1 VLLFSDSPKTTLIRS
16 AQRARVTSRLAARR
30 SAVLRFR
37 ASVPVAAAL
46 LLTAPALLCAQ
57 MPKRQSAHGI
67 AVGNMQPSIKPG
79 DNFYLYANGGWI
91 ARTTIPADRAG
102 VGVFTTLL
110 DKSRKNVAALVKEAA
125 GSNAPAGSNERKV
138 ADLYASYMDAKRLDS
153 LGLKPL
159 QPELSKVGALRNKR
173 QLATMLGSLLRAD
186 VDPLNDTNFH
196 TLNLFGLW
204 TSPGFRS
211 PAEYAVYLLQGG
223 LMLPSR
229 QYYLADSA
237 HMRQIRTKYTQ
248 HIAAMLQLAGYTQP
262 AARAAK
268 ILALEQ
274 AIAKVQQSLAENE
287 IVEKANNVW
296 TPADFATKAPGL
308 DWKAYFAAAGLA
320 HQRQF
325 YVWQPSAFAGV
336 SALVASVPLA
346 TWKDW
351 LAFHLLEEY
360 GPFLSHP
367 FAQETFNFEGKVL
380 TGVPQQ
386 QPRWKRAVDLVNDYL
401 GDAVGQL
408 YARKYFPPQA
418 KAQAQDMVAHLI
430 AAWHQRLQALTWL
443 APATKA
449 EALKKLDAIYVG
461 VGYPE
466 TWKDY
471 FAYVVKPGDLLGNV
485 RRAQLWKYRYN
496 IDRIGKP
503 VDRHEWWM
511 EPQTVNA
518 VNLPLQDAL
527 NFPAAIL
534 QPPFFDPKAPAA
546 DNYGAIGTIIG
557 HEISH
562 TFDAE
567 GSAFDATG
575 RLRNW
580 WTAADHRHFEQE
592 AKALEEQYD
601 GYEALPGLHVNGKQT
616 IDEDIADLGGLMAA
630 HEAYRDSLH
639 GRAAPQVDGFT
650 GDQQFFIA
658 FGQNWGSK
666 VRAAAL
672 RRQVLSDPH
681 APAQFRADT
690 VRNADAWY
698 EAFDVR
704 PGEKLYLA
712 PESRVRIW

>member
-1 VLLFSDSPKTTLIRS
+1 VHWLRPSSTLASLL
-16 AQRARVTSRLAARR
+16 
-30 SAVLRFR
+30 
-37 ASVPVAAAL
+37 AAAL
-46 LLTAPALLCAQ
+46 LATAPALLAAP
-57 MPKRQSAHGI
+57 MPPQPAAHGI
-67 AVGNMQPSIKPG
+67 VLRNMDRSVKPG
-79 DNFYLYANGGWI
+79 NDFYRYANGSWLS
-91 ARTTIPADRAG
+91 RTTIPADRAG

-110 DKSRKNVAALVKEAA
+110 DKSRGDVATLVRQAA
-125 GSNAPAGSNERKV
+125 QSNAPAGSNERKI
-138 ADLYASYMDAKRLDS
+138 ADLYASYMDTRTLDS

-159 QPELSKVGALRNKR
+159 QPELSKVKAIRDPR
-173 QLATMLGSLLRAD
+173 ELAAMLGSLLRAD

-196 TLNLFGLW
+196 TINLFGLW

-211 PAEYAVYLLQGG
+211 PADYAVYLLQGG
-223 LMLPSR
+223 LVLPSR

-237 HMRQIRTKYTQ
+237 HMRQVRAEYAR
-248 HIAAMLQLAGYTQP
+248 HIAAMLRLAGYTQP
-262 AARAAK
+262 AARAARV
-268 ILALEQ
+268 LALEQ
-274 AIAKVQQSLAENE
+274 AIAKVQASLADDE
-287 IVEKANNVW
+287 IVQRANNVW
-296 TPADFATKAPGL
+296 TLADFEAKAPGL
-308 DWKAYFAAAGLA
+308 DWRTFFAAAGLA
-320 HQRQF
+320 HQRDF
-325 YVWQPSAFAGV
+325 YVWQPAAFAGV
-336 SALVASVPLA
+336 SALVASKPLA

-360 GPFLSHP
+360 GPFLSQP

-386 QPRWKRAVDLVNDYL
+386 PARWKRAVDLVNADL

-408 YARKYFPPQA
+408 YVAKYFPPQA
-418 KAQAQDMVAHLI
+418 KAAARDMVAHLI
-430 AAWHQRLQALTWL
+430 AAWHKRLEALTWL

-449 EALKKLDAIYVG
+449 EAIEKLDAIYVG

-471 FAYVVKPGDLLGNV
+471 STYVVKPDDLLGNV

-496 IDRIGKP
+496 LDRIGKP

-546 DNYGAIGTIIG
+546 HNYGAIGTIIG

-567 GSAFDATG
+567 GSAFDAQG

-580 WTAADHRHFEQE
+580 WTPADHQHFEQE

-601 GYEALPGLHVNGKQT
+601 RYEALPGLHVNGEQT

-630 HEAYRDSLH
+630 HEAYRDSLD
-639 GRAAPQVDGFT
+639 GKAAPKVDGFT

-666 VRAAAL
+666 ARPAAL
-672 RRQVLSDPH
+672 RAQVLSDPH

-690 VRNADAWY
+690 VRNADARY
-698 EAFDVR
+698 KAFDVT
-704 PGEKLYLA
+704 PGQTLYL
-712 PESRVRIW
+712 PSDKRVRIW

>member
-1 VLLFSDSPKTTLIRS
+1 VH
-16 AQRARVTSRLAARR
+16 
-30 SAVLRFR
+30 RFR
-37 ASVPVAAAL
+37 PSATVAAAL
-46 LLTAPALLCAQ
+46 FLAAPALLPAQ
-57 MPKRQSAHGI
+57 MAQKPAAHGV
-67 AVGNMQPSIKPG
+67 AVRNMDPSVKPG
-79 DNFYLYANGGWI
+79 NNFYLYANGAWI
-91 ARTTIPADRAG
+91 TRTTIPADRAG
-102 VGVFTTLL
+102 VGVFTALL
-110 DKSRKNVAALVKEAA
+110 EKSRKDEAALVRQAA
-125 GSNAPAGSNERKV
+125 RSSAPAGSNERKI
-138 ADLYASYMDAKRLDS
+138 ADLYASYMDTKTLDS
-153 LGLKPL
+153 LGLQPL
-159 QPELSKVGALRNKR
+159 QPELSKVKAMRNKR
-173 QLATMLGSLLRAD
+173 ELAAMLGSLLRAD

-196 TLNLFGLW
+196 TINLFGLF

-211 PAEYAVYLLQGG
+211 PADYAVYLLQGG
-223 LMLPSR
+223 LVLPSR
-229 QYYLADSA
+229 QYYLADSG
-237 HMRQIRTKYTQ
+237 HMRQVRAKYAQ
-248 HIAAMLQLAGYTQP
+248 HIAAMLRLAGYTQP

-268 ILALEQ
+268 VLALEQ
-274 AIAKVQQSLAENE
+274 AIAKVQVSLADNE
-287 IVEKANNVW
+287 IVQRANNVW
-296 TPADFATKAPGL
+296 TLADFDAKAPGL
-308 DWKAYFAAAGLA
+308 DWSAYFAAAGLA
-320 HQRQF
+320 QQREF
-325 YVWQPSAFAGV
+325 YVWQPSAFAGE
-336 SALVASVPLA
+336 SALVASTPLA

-351 LAFHLLEEY
+351 VAFHLLEEY

-367 FAQETFNFEGKVL
+367 FAQETFNFEGRVL

-386 QPRWKRAVDLVNDYL
+386 QARWKRAVDVVNAFL

-408 YARKYFPPQA
+408 YVAKYFPPQA
-418 KAQAQDMVAHLI
+418 KAEARDMVAHLI
-430 AAWHQRLQALTWL
+430 AAWHKRLQALTWL

-471 FAYVVKPGDLLGNV
+471 SAYVVKPGDLLGNV
-485 RRAQLWKYRYN
+485 RRAQVWKYRYN

-546 DNYGAIGTIIG
+546 HNYGAIGTIIG

-567 GSAFDATG
+567 GSAFDAHG

-580 WTAADHRHFEQE
+580 WTPADHQHFDQE

-601 GYEALPGLHVNGKQT
+601 SYVALPGLHVNGEQT

-630 HEAYRDSLH
+630 HEAYRDSLD
-639 GRAAPQVDGFT
+639 GKAAPKIDGFT
-650 GDQQFFIA
+650 GDQQFYIA

-666 VRAAAL
+666 VRPAAL
-672 RRQVLSDPH
+672 RAQVLSDPH
-681 APAQFRADT
+681 APAPFRADT

-698 EAFDVR
+698 KAFDVK
-704 PGEKLYLA
+704 PGQALYL
-712 PESRVRIW
+712 PSDKRVRIW